1 MARVGFLGCGT
12 IATAIVDTV
21 APLGHDI
28 YVSARSV
35 TVSQELA
42 ERYPSIKVMA
52 NDAVVSESDIV
63 IVCLLGDVAREVL
76 PRLPFRQDHAVISV
90 MAGVSLGDLTDLTAP
105 ASDCSIAIPLLSMP
119 VGQTPLVTFP
129 ASSAQTTVFGECVV
143 YHPCADE
150 IQMNAHFAATGA
162 LLPFLDLMATVS
174 DWLGNFTGDS
184 HQAQSYIAGLLHS
197 QCAVI
202 NPREGKSIAQFQAG
216 LSIPGGLNFTLSHAL
231 KNAGAAPALHEGLDS
246 LRARL
251 GLPPTP

>member
-12 IATAIVDTV
+12 IATAIVDTI

-28 YVSARSV
+28 YVSTRNVTASQRLVDADPSV
-35 TVSQELA
+35 TA
-42 ERYPSIKVMA
+42 MT

-76 PRLPFRQDHAVISV
+76 PQLPFRQDHAVISV
-90 MAGVSLGDLTDLTAP
+90 MAGVSLDDLTDLTAP

-129 ASSAQTTVFGECVV
+129 ASSAQTAVFGERVV

-174 DWLGNFTGDS
+174 DWLGSFTGDS
-184 HQAQSYIAGLLHS
+184 DQAQSYVAGLLQS
-197 QCAVI
+197 QCAVV
-202 NPREGKSIAQFQAG
+202 NPREGKNIAQFQAG
-216 LSIPGGLNFTLSHAL
+216 LSIAGGLNFTLSQAL
-231 KNAGAAPALHEGLDS
+231 KNAGAAPALREGLDS
-246 LRARL
+246 LRERL